1 MRVFVWCVVVP
12 RLGLSVLWSRGECG
26 SGMIRCVRS
35 RRFTVF
41 VLIGLW
47 GLLLGDLMGLG
58 GLILVIV
65 FFGWDLVFISKLWC
79 GSGSCEVSVLSG
91 GEL

>member
-1 MRVFVWCVVVP
+1 M
-12 RLGLSVLWSRGECG
+12 
-26 SGMIRCVRS
+26 
-35 RRFTVF
+35 
-41 VLIGLW
+41 LIGLW

-65 FFGWDLVFISKLWC
+65 FFGWDLVFISKSWC
-79 GSGSCEVSVLSG
+79 DSGSCEVSVLSG